1 MPTLDVIRR
10 HLANRTPVLAAI
22 SGRHAAVALVLRQ
35 HFNQLQMLIIHRA
48 EHDGDPWSGDLAFPG
63 GKVDAE
69 DRTAQAA
76 AEREALEEVG
86 MDLAAAEYL
95 GQLDDLPG
103 AFLPVRVSCFVY
115 FLPHPV
121 NFTLNYE
128 VANYDWLPLER
139 FHEEARHRHMAFP
152 FRGRTTR
159 QPVVD
164 LIDEAPVLWGITH
177 RLIEQFFDLVEKP
190 MPKP

>member
-1 MPTLDVIRR
+1 MPTLETIRR
-10 HLANRTPVLAAI
+10 HLTNRAPILATG
-22 SGRHAAVALVLRQ
+22 SERHAAVALVLRQ
-35 HFNQLQMLIIHRA
+35 HASQLQMLIIHRA
-48 EHDGDPWSGDLAFPG
+48 KHEGDPWSGDLAFPG

-69 DRTAQAA
+69 DATAQAA

-86 MDLAAAEYL
+86 MDLSTAEYL

-103 AFLPVRVSCFVY
+103 AFLPIKISCFVY
-115 FLPHPV
+115 FLPNPI
-121 NFTLNYE
+121 NFRLNHE
-128 VANYDWLPLER
+128 VADYNWMPLER
-139 FHEEARHRHMAFP
+139 FHEEGRHRHMAFP

-177 RLIEQFFDLVEKP
+177 RLIEQFFELVEKP
-190 MPKP
+190 MPTP

>member
-1 MPTLDVIRR
+1 MPTLEEIRQQLLNR
-10 HLANRTPVLAAI
+10 PPLLAEGT
-22 SGRHAAVALVLRQ
+22 GRHAAVALILRQ
-35 HFNQLQMLIIHRA
+35 HADQLQMLIIRRA
-48 EHDGDPWSGDLAFPG
+48 QHEGDPWSGDLAFPG

-69 DRTAQAA
+69 DATAKAA
-76 AEREALEEVG
+76 AEREAFEEIG
-86 MDLAAAEYL
+86 LDLAPAEYL

-103 AFLPVRVSCFVY
+103 AFLPVRISCFAY

-121 NFTLNYE
+121 VFRLNHE
-128 VANYDWLPLER
+128 VADVKWLPLER
-139 FHEEARHRHMAFP
+139 FHEQERHSHMAFP
-152 FRGRTTR
+152 FRGRTTT

-177 RLIEQFFDLVEKP
+177 RLISQFFDLVEKP